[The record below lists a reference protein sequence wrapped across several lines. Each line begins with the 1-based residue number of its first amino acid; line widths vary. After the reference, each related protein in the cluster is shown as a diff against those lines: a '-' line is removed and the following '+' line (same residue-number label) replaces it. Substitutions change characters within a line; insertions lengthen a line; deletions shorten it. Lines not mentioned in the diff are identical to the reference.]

1 MPQVQPWKAKKN
13 KKQNKK
19 KTDESMA
26 TATGLSWQTTE
37 VDGAFMFLDTA
48 NQN

>member
-1 MPQVQPWKAKKN
+1 MPQVQPWKAKKTKN
-13 KKQNKK
+13 KTK